1 MAISKEIY
9 ETYLVGEKPANY
21 RTLSGIE
28 LKEFYTA
35 DDVTPDDSVPGEYPF
50 TRGIHQDMYR
60 RRFWT
65 RRQQSGFGTPRSS
78 NERFKFLLSVGET
91 GLNVNTDVGTKLG
104 LDPDYPLAQG
114 DIGLQGA
121 SIATFEDMEEL
132 FDDVPLDKVSS
143 TLIIQP
149 PYSAVF
155 MAMYILLARKRG
167 IPEDRLIGTI
177 MNCPLTQLVGP
188 NHEAVSRFFPVRS
201 SIDIG
206 LDVMEYCTR
215 HMPRWNIVNINAYN
229 IRECGVNAIQE
240 AAFAFSIGMEYVQ
253 GLIDRGLKIDDFARR
268 IGFFSAFQMD
278 FLEEIAKLRAMRR
291 LWARLM
297 KERFG
302 AKDPRSCFFR
312 TAIQTAALPLTA
324 QQPLNNIARTAIQT
338 LGAVLAGTQSI
349 HTTGYDEAY
358 SLPTEE
364 SHKLSV
370 RIQQVVAYETNVVKT
385 VDPLGGSYAIEN
397 LTDQLEAKIVNLMRV
412 IEDRGG
418 FVKCFE
424 EGWVED
430 QLNEARY
437 KNARDLE
444 EKEVHSVGVNIFR
457 EEDEKIDLNIF
468 KHSREMQ
475 LERID
480 YIKNYKKNRDHQKVK
495 RVLDNLSEKVKAR
508 ERTNLFVPIMEAVEG
523 KATMQEIIDTLRR
536 VENFQIPGQLLPV
549 LKNNAFTHSG
559 SDKPEEGLW
568 LKRKKSG

>member
-1 MAISKEIY
+1 MATDKEIY
-9 ETYLVGEKPANY
+9 GTYLTGEKPLNY
-21 RTLSGIE
+21 KTLSGIE
-28 LKEFYTA
+28 LQEFYTA
-35 DDVTPDDSVPGEYPF
+35 DDVKREEGVPGEYPF
-50 TRGIHQDMYR
+50 TRGIHRDMYR

-65 RRQQSGFGTPRSS
+65 RRQQSGFGTPKES

-104 LDPDYPLAQG
+104 VDPDYPLAQG

-121 SIATFEDMEEL
+121 SVTTFEDMEEL
-132 FDDVPLDKVSS
+132 FRDIPLDKVSS

-155 MAMYILLARKRG
+155 MAMYVLLARKRG
-167 IPEDRLIGTI
+167 IPEDKLIGTI
-177 MNCPLTQLVGP
+177 MDCPLTQLVGP
-188 NHEAVSRFFPVRS
+188 SYEAVSRFFPVRP
-201 SIDIG
+201 SIEIG
-206 LDVMEYCTR
+206 LDIMEYCTR

-229 IRECGVNAIQE
+229 IRECGVNAVQE
-240 AAFAFSIGMEYVQ
+240 AAFAFSIAVEYIQ
-253 GLIDRGLKIDDFARR
+253 ALINRGLNVDDFARR

-291 LWARLM
+291 LWAKILR
-297 KERFG
+297 ERFG

-370 RIQQVVAYETNVVKT
+370 RIQQIVAYETNVVKT
-385 VDPLGGSYAIEN
+385 VDPLGGSYTIEN
-397 LTDQLEAKIVNLMRV
+397 LTDQLEEKIVEMMRV

-430 QLNEARY
+430 RLNEARY
-437 KNARDLE
+437 KNAKDLE
-444 EKEVHSVGVNIFR
+444 DGELFSVGVNIFR
-457 EEDEKIDLNIF
+457 EENEEINLNIF

-475 LERID
+475 LERIN
-480 YIKNYKKNRDHQKVK
+480 YVKEYKKNRDQQKVNK
-495 RVLDNLSEKVKAR
+495 VLDNLYRKAKAK
-508 ERTNLFVPIMEAVEG
+508 ERANLFVPIMEAVEG
-523 KATMQEIIDTLRR
+523 GATMQEIIDTLRK
-536 VENFQIPGQLLPV
+536 VENFKIP
-549 LKNNAFTHSG
+549 K
-559 SDKPEEGLW
+559 
-568 LKRKKSG
+568 